1 MNTASIAAI
10 AATAALGA
18 ATHAAEVRTVYREW
32 FDHYQERTPAF
43 NAGTTVKETGVSES
57 KGLVFAPAKGELARR
72 GFFHVGTPPRAGDW
86 TFAFQYRAENAESVG
101 GSFVLRLYFGD
112 EARPSTADFAVPLN
126 ARYMTKAF
134 VTVSGGKATLH
145 VFDQGVQKAVAT
157 QTPPTAPLIGW
168 NVAGAGDKPAKTIM
182 TGVMVVDG
190 SAKPWFP
197 GDPTEWLAA
206 LPPKTP
212 PEIPADFGTML
223 SNDKKLVRELDL
235 DRNDAEFK
243 FMPSEAGNS
252 ALVFRLPDGAK
263 HGITFQWRNETPG
276 RGSPLAALYG
286 LPNAGGPVFTNEML
300 LVSGDSFFYPL
311 LYSRPRIASRYQEA
325 EVAEIRAQFDRMPR
339 PSEKVWDIA
348 LRRDGNG
355 ANALYVDGVFALS
368 FTNGPVVGVSASLAE
383 GAQLAVRE
391 VPAKRDAFVE
401 RLDFR
406 RWPEGFPLWRCREN
420 RGSAWLGSYGY
431 AARSAFEAMP
441 DSCFFE
447 VPRRPYV
454 KARARCRVSTDV
466 PADYEPVV
474 VARLWATYKHTSDY
488 GRTAVRVE
496 RKAVLPR
503 PGEAPAKQQ
512 GVALKDLG
520 DGLWE
525 VTFDLD
531 VGSIFDAV
539 YGNDPLNNDQPFRH
553 LDFEFTGVLWRQ
565 CNTYVNQDMMP
576 DREARSSVV
585 VLGGELVAPFTEFQ
599 ATPKHPFST
608 YYEGET
614 PASTV
619 RAVNRTR
626 GNASMTIRVTDEK
639 GKPLQDEKFVFGPGE
654 TNKVFEFKP
663 RDPGWYGVEYRCGEI
678 VHKASYA
685 VVPADD
691 RTATYDS
698 PYNAWTHFGV
708 HGTCHDV
715 ELNYDLLKRLGI
727 RSTGLITSWTKTRDE
742 NDPLLVKYGLRHQ
755 QFTWSSY
762 IVRPKEGQSDEEA
775 IEEKAK
781 ELRVLR
787 ARYPHTNRALIFHES
802 GFGPFPWEIVGGK
815 SKLTAQDYVD
825 DTNRVRTAVLT
836 AKAWRKAAP
845 DVKLVWGNSVD
856 SLPLLARVFRSGV
869 PRDLIDFLGEET
881 VGCMT
886 PPEYVTA
893 RAPWMQR
900 KLAEVM
906 GYGKIPSDAPFEWK
920 FRNDRNFKDPDR
932 QLPDYHTRDAL
943 IALAI
948 GYSMVPTPAGID
960 VSSSYVDSI
969 WGSGYT
975 HRRWPL
981 GYPKR
986 NACSV
991 ATLTSVFDKAKFQA
1005 LLPTDSLTVYA
1016 PMFTVRDGARHAT
1029 ALWCARG
1036 ETRVRLDL
1044 GENADYEL
1052 VSMMGARQ
1060 KGQTAAEIPVT
1071 ESPCYVLTAKPLVS
1085 AKVCAKRTFPNEAVP
1100 AGAKSVVAVPLA
1112 SADEVEIV
1120 PGMDPRLEVEDDSHD
1135 PRRAGMFTVATV
1147 KDDEKGDCVEIRD
1160 ETGETPELMMNCAF
1174 MRFPNAKPVDG
1185 DFDTI
1190 GVWVNGNSSWG
1201 RLFFEVTDAEG
1212 EVWMSTGP
1220 GGYRVCEYDW
1230 PCQASISFDGWHFV
1244 QFPMRGGSH
1253 VWVRSPSMNQWQW
1266 TRDGERGNGKIDFPV
1281 RVTGLGYGN
1290 YQWAIDLLE
1299 MRPTRPTLRFK
1310 DVTLLR
1316 SE

>member
-168 NVAGAGDKPAKTIM
+168 NVAGAGDKPAQTNM
-182 TGVMVVDG
+182 TGVLVVDG

-727 RSTGLITSWTKTRDE
+727 RSTGLITHWTKQRDE

-869 PRDLIDFLGEET
+869 PRDLIDFLGEES
-881 VGCMT
+881 VGCMA
-886 PPEYVTA
+886 PPEWDTA
-893 RAPWMQR
+893 RIPWKQR
-900 KLAEVM
+900 HLAEAM

-920 FRNDRNFKDPDR
+920 TRVDRNFKDPAR

-943 IALAI
+943 IALAM

-960 VSSSYVDSI
+960 VTVSYVDSI
-969 WGSGYT
+969 WGSGAT

-986 NACSV
+986 TACSV
-991 ATLTSVFDKAKFQA
+991 ATLTSVFDKAKFKA

-1036 ETRVRLDL
+1036 ETRVKLDL
-1044 GENADYEL
+1044 GDNADYEL
-1052 VSMMGARQ
+1052 VSMTGARQ
-1060 KGQTAAEIPVT
+1060 KGQTAVEIPVT

-1085 AKVCAKRTFPNEAVP
+1085 AKVCAKRTFPYEAVP

-1112 SADEVEIV
+1112 SADEV
-1120 PGMDPRLEVEDDSHD
+1120 
-1135 PRRAGMFTVATV
+1135 
-1147 KDDEKGDCVEIRD
+1147 
-1160 ETGETPELMMNCAF
+1160 
-1174 MRFPNAKPVDG
+1174 
-1185 DFDTI
+1185 
-1190 GVWVNGNSSWG
+1190 
-1201 RLFFEVTDAEG
+1201 
-1212 EVWMSTGP
+1212 
-1220 GGYRVCEYDW
+1220 
-1230 PCQASISFDGWHFV
+1230 
-1244 QFPMRGGSH
+1244 
-1253 VWVRSPSMNQWQW
+1253 
-1266 TRDGERGNGKIDFPV
+1266 
-1281 RVTGLGYGN
+1281 
-1290 YQWAIDLLE
+1290 
-1299 MRPTRPTLRFK
+1299 
-1310 DVTLLR
+1310 
-1316 SE
+1316 